1 MYGKKLYASCE
12 YFLSGDHF
20 KKLGHQKMTFKISE
34 LGALIHRCVEPH
46 LCALIA
52 NSTII
57 IAIVLDT

>member
-12 YFLSGDHF
+12 YFLSGDNF
-20 KKLGHQKMTFKISE
+20 IKLGHRKMTFKKGE
-34 LGALIHRCVEPH
+34 LGALIWHCVGPH